1 MPVALLSI
9 YCSNQPDVFSD
20 IVAAIFSDNLNDIFS
35 DISVN
40 YPQTDKWL
48 CSLGASSV
56 VIKRAVITFVSQ
68 IRRLGLDVKC
78 FDAKVLIPNAFGSH
92 LSVIIDHRRP

>member
-40 YPQTDKWL
+40 YPQTDK
-48 CSLGASSV
+48 
-56 VIKRAVITFVSQ
+56 
-68 IRRLGLDVKC
+68 
-78 FDAKVLIPNAFGSH
+78 
-92 LSVIIDHRRP
+92 